1 MMTTIKHSK
10 FRNTGILFELLSRQI
25 AVDVLNNNNSKSI
38 AILKKYFNENTA
50 LGKESHLYQTLIN
63 EKFNSESN
71 ALNSCFSCYWPDFRL
86 CYVVKNTI

>member
-38 AILKKYFNENTA
+38 IILKKYFNENTT
-50 LGKESHLYQTLIN
+50 LGKESRLYQTLIN
-63 EKFNSESN
+63 EKFNSETS
-71 ALNSCFSCYWPDFRL
+71 
-86 CYVVKNTI
+86 